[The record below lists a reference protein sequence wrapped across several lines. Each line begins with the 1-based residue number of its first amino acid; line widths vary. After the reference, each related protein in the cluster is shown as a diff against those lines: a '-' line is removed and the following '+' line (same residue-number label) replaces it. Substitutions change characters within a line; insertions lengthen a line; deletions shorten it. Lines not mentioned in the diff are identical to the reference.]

1 MRRIVLVEDE
11 ADARASLERGLRRAG
26 FDCAAAGDVAEALRL
41 ARATFFDAA
50 VVDVV
55 LGDNPRGGLDLLSQ
69 LAALPHRPPVV
80 VITAYADLGK
90 VKEALNA
97 GADYLLEKPFS
108 VAELLQVLERVL
120 RNADSSSHFVD
131 RALARAGLTDK
142 ELAIARLVLKG
153 LPSEEIARVE
163 GNSDKTIRQ
172 HITHIYAKCGVASRA
187 EFFHFVFP
195 S

>member
-1 MRRIVLVEDE
+1 MRNILLVEDE
-11 ADARASLERGLRRAG
+11 VDARDALARGLKRSG
-26 FDCAAAGDVAEALRL
+26 FECTSFGAAAPALAY
-41 ARATFFDAA
+41 ARETFFDAA
-50 VVDVV
+50 VLDVN
-55 LGDNPRGGLDLLSQ
+55 LGDDPRGGLDLLPQ
-69 LAALPHRPPVV
+69 LTALSHRPPVV

-97 GADYLLEKPFS
+97 GAEYLLEKPFS
-108 VAELLQVLERVL
+108 LGELVTVLERVL
-120 RNADSSSHFVD
+120 HKADSPSHFVD
-131 RALARAGLTDK
+131 RALARAALTDK
-142 ELAIARLVLKG
+142 ELSIARLVLKG
-153 LPSEEIARVE
+153 LPSEEIARLE

>member
-1 MRRIVLVEDE
+1 MRKIVLVEDE
-11 ADARASLERGLRRAG
+11 ADARLALDRGLKRSG
-26 FDCAAAGDVAEALRL
+26 FDCVAVGTAGEAL
-41 ARATFFDAA
+41 AVTSSTFFDAA

-55 LGDNPRGGLDLLSQ
+55 LGEDPRGGLDLLPR

-97 GADYLLEKPFS
+97 GAEYLLEKPFS
-108 VAELLQVLERVL
+108 VAELVTVLERVL
-120 RNADSSSHFVD
+120 LNADSPSHFVD
-131 RALARAGLTDK
+131 RALSRASLTDK
-142 ELAIARLVLKG
+142 ELTIARLVLKG
-153 LPSEEIARVE
+153 LPSEEIARLE